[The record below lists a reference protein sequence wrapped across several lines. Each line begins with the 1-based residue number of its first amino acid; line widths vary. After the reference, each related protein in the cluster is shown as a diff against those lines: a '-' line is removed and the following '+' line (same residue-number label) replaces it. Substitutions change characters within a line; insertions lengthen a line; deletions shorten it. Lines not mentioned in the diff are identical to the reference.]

1 MIFSQTK
8 PNSVFQD
15 TPCLSLQCVVDEIQV
30 QQPTLIFAT
39 DQMPDHTSAQI
50 AILQITSS
58 GRSLMYSRKIV
69 GPKMEP
75 WRTSAL
81 TGYSCEDFQFRT
93 TRIHLLLRKDE
104 IRPNICLKLH
114 KAYVCEKD
122 QHVKPCWKSWI
133 YQALQSEQRQ
143 NC

>member
-8 PNSVFQD
+8 PNSVFQA
-15 TPCLSLQCVVDEIQV
+15 TSCLSLQCVVDEIQV

-39 DQMPDHTSAQI
+39 DQMLDHTSAQI

-114 KAYVCEKD
+114 KTYVCEKD
-122 QHVKPCWKSWI
+122 QHVKPCWKPWI
-133 YQALQSEQRQ
+133 YQALQSEQRK